1 MIKWRTL
8 PRNQTPK
15 NITSFR
21 QLCSILRLNQ
31 AYSQKVT
38 KFKQRVGKRFYF
50 HFSFLQLV
58 HLLACKC
65 TNIIESVL
73 VQKLLQKNVDVE
85 IYSLRIR
92 MSHFVSD
99 YSTNL
104 TYPDYSASITYTD
117 CSASLTYPD
126 YSASL
131 TYKDYYTSLT
141 YPGQSAR
148 LKTFN
153 TFRDAL
159 KTLSNIGNGVFC
171 EKKLATKNR

>member
-1 MIKWRTL
+1 M
-8 PRNQTPK
+8 
-15 NITSFR
+15 
-21 QLCSILRLNQ
+21 
-31 AYSQKVT
+31 
-38 KFKQRVGKRFYF
+38 
-50 HFSFLQLV
+50 

-117 CSASLTYPD
+117 YSASLTYPD

-131 TYKDYYTSLT
+131 TYSDYYISLT
-141 YPGQSAR
+141 YPG
-148 LKTFN
+148 
-153 TFRDAL
+153 
-159 KTLSNIGNGVFC
+159 
-171 EKKLATKNR
+171 

>member
-38 KFKQRVGKRFYF
+38 KFKQSVGKKLYF
-50 HFSFLQLV
+50 HFSLSQLV

-65 TNIIESVL
+65 TNISESVL
-73 VQKLLQKNVDVE
+73 AQKLLQKNVDVE

-117 CSASLTYPD
+117 CSASITYPD

-148 LKTFN
+148 LKTFKPLE
-153 TFRDAL
+153 TH
-159 KTLSNIGNGVFC
+159 
-171 EKKLATKNR
+171 